1 MSRLLLCLFAWGIV
15 ACGITR
21 WRMAGIGVG
30 EGLLGLATLVAL
42 LQTTPAK
49 ALPGAIS
56 TWFWLVGLSMLGLL
70 VGTLW
75 AAAWGVW
82 VWEVFLHDALALLF
96 CFVSLSVLLTRLTHD
111 DQRTY
116 FLRQFLRASIALVL
130 LNLLVYGFFQQL
142 LDTDRAWIG
151 RFNGLSANP
160 NQLALYVGFLP
171 FWLPQKPLILSRWQ
185 TVLGLVA
192 SGWLGWLTGSEALRL
207 AWFAGTVWLTFL
219 MIWKRPWSLNP
230 SQNAHIRAF
239 FSLLF
244 FLGLLGLT
252 SLLTV
257 YAADVYAI
265 GGQGDLRLQRWQHGL
280 TAFVHSPLFGLGP
293 GAFSG
298 DRTPFEGQEAHNLYI
313 DWMASGGLLAVG
325 ALIWFQA
332 RVWLNLANSRTHSLF
347 AGFIALLV
355 FCSFHYVARHPVF
368 WLFHLLLFLPSS
380 ETTFAKE
387 RTDFTKASS

>member
-21 WRMAGIGVG
+21 WRMGGIGIG
-30 EGLLGLATLVAL
+30 EGLLGLATLVGL
-42 LQTTPAK
+42 LQTIPAK
-49 ALPGAIS
+49 AQPRATS
-56 TWFWLVGLSMLGLL
+56 TWFWLVGLSVLGML
-70 VGTLW
+70 VGTIW

-82 VWEVFLHDALALLF
+82 VRDAFLHDALALLF
-96 CFVSLSVLLTRLTHD
+96 CFGSLSVLLPRLTHSD
-111 DQRTY
+111 HRTF

-142 LDTDRAWIG
+142 LATDLAWIG

-160 NQLALYVGFLP
+160 NQLALYIGFLP
-171 FWLPQKPLILSRWQ
+171 FWLLQQPLVLSRWQ
-185 TVLGLVA
+185 TVLGLVT

-207 AWFAGTVWLTFL
+207 AWFAGAVWFTILT
-219 MIWKRPWSLNP
+219 IWNYSWSSNLV
-230 SQNAHIRAF
+230 QNAHIRAF
-239 FSLLF
+239 FALLLVF
-244 FLGLLGLT
+244 GLVGLT

-257 YAADVYAI
+257 YATDIYAI
-265 GGQGDLRLQRWQHGL
+265 GGQGDLRLQRWQNGL
-280 TAFVHSPLFGLGP
+280 TAFIRSPLFGLGP

-325 ALIWFQA
+325 ALIWFQI
-332 RVWLNLANSRTHSLF
+332 RVWLNLANSQAHALF
-347 AGFIALLV
+347 AGFVALLV

-368 WLFHLLLFLPSS
+368 WLFHLLLLSD
-380 ETTFAKE
+380 TTLANS
-387 RTDFTKASS
+387 RTDSSNRSQ